1 MVGKGWRVQRVVME
15 GVRGYVQIHCMKV
28 SKNKTILKKNHRK
41 KAQGKGWAV

>member
-28 SKNKTILKKNHRK
+28 SENKTILKNYLK
-41 KAQGKGWAV
+41 KES